1 MKSDYKKI
9 EELVKKYP
17 NDMMLGEAVRSYVQT
32 KKEEI
37 RQYKLYRLGKRSE

>member
-17 NDMMLGEAVRSYVQT
+17 NDMMLGEAVRSYVQN

-37 RQYKLYRLGKRSE
+37 RQYKLYRLGKTNE

>member
-17 NDMMLGEAVRSYVQT
+17 NDMMLGEGVRSYVQN

-37 RQYKLYRLGKRSE
+37 RQYKLYRLGKTNE